1 MPKKKKVKLNELT
14 KSGWIVTAG
23 KKGEKKKGKSGT
35 KGRKAFN
42 GIIADSKEM
51 DRLLAEL

>member
-23 KKGEKKKGKSGT
+23 KKGEKKKGKIQT
-35 KGRKAFN
+35 TFLD
-42 GIIADSKEM
+42 IKE
-51 DRLLAEL
+51 DE